1 MNKAIIYIRVSTGRQ
16 AAEGES
22 LEMQEKRL
30 RAYCVAQGFDVH
42 EVIRDEGVSAKTP
55 LALRPGGKRLLS
67 QLGLAIRHVVVLKFD
82 RMFRN
87 TLDALATISHFNKVG
102 ISLHALDFGG
112 QAIDT
117 STAFGQLI
125 VTLRAGFAQM
135 ERDICR
141 ERTLDTV
148 RHKRGKGESLGQIPF
163 GYTNQG
169 GQLVEDPRRPQVL
182 AEIRRMHATGK
193 GLRAIADIISSDYG
207 APFIASHA
215 TVWRL
220 IKTNQEKTDAVSK
233 L

>member
-1 MNKAIIYIRVSTGRQ
+1 MKAIIYIRVSTGRQ
-16 AAEGES
+16 VAEGES

-30 RAYCVAQGFDVH
+30 RAYCLAQGFDVH

-55 LALRPGGKRLLS
+55 LALRPGGKRLLA
-67 QLGLAIRHVVVLKFD
+67 QLGPVIRHVVVLKFD

-87 TLDALATISHFNKVG
+87 TLDALATIGHFNQAG

-135 ERDICR
+135 ERDIGR
-141 ERTLDTV
+141 ERTLDAM
-148 RHKRGKGESLGQIPF
+148 RHKRGKGECLGQTPF
-163 GYTNQG
+163 GFTNVD
-169 GQLVEDPRRPQVL
+169 GQLVEDPRRAKVM
-182 AEIRRMHATGK
+182 AEMQAMHAAGK
-193 GLRAIADIISSDYG
+193 GVRVIADIISSDYG
-207 APFIASHA
+207 APFTVSHN

-220 IKTNQEKTDAVSK
+220 IKTNQEKTDASNQ
-233 L
+233 